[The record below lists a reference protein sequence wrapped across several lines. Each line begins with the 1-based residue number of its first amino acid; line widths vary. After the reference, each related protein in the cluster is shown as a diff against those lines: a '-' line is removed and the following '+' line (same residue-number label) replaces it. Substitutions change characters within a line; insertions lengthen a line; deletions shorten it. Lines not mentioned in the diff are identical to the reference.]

1 MDPLRARAL
10 DVGLEDGGIRSPLNG
25 LFPKGLPVP
34 SLTTALEAI
43 GKRYSNLGPEG
54 TSVKLARRHLKKID
68 AVHTRGMSEDEV
80 IALILYTMEAVPRE
94 ESLYYMMNAA
104 LRGKDRGG
112 VSEWRDFIWLLLHA
126 MRKIEKPTE
135 RSVYRGVKVESGMF
149 GSSRPNL
156 ATGLD
161 VTWSGFSSTASTINV
176 MNAFLGQD
184 GERIMY
190 DIELTEPLARDIK
203 PFSLFPSENELLLPP
218 NFSYEIVST
227 FEAGGGLT
235 MVQCKQTETLDV
247 LLDFGAPPSTWNVPT
262 SRPAQ
267 TGVPPQAQAQSAQQA
282 EQIRMMQQIQEQMQ
296 QMQQQQQPAQP
307 QGMGPSQMQ
316 QVQQRVIP
324 ASELAGEWTRP
335 PFDSMGPNIKYSI
348 EAYRWGTVDENKLV
362 MRTVAPDCCGM
373 PCIGAPLE
381 ADRDNAGADTFTS
394 AKDAS
399 GLIYTL
405 EFIDKNTARMGRP
418 SWNRIPVAFTRVANS
433 PNNGSPTPQT
443 MARS

>member
-1 MDPLRARAL
+1 MDALRTRAL

-43 GKRYSNLGPEG
+43 GKRYPNLGPEG

-68 AVHTRGMSEDEV
+68 AAHTRGMSEDEV

-247 LLDFGAPPSTWNVPT
+247 LLDFGAPPSTWNVPV

-267 TGVPPQAQAQSAQQA
+267 PGMPAQAQAQAAQQA
-282 EQIRMMQQIQEQMQ
+282 EQMRVMQQMQEQMQ
-296 QMQQQQQPAQP
+296 QMQMQQQQHSAAAPMPNAMARHEAGGGRAYKYDASVLSGNWTLENTDRNGESTCGGCCDKPTTINAIDEDTFHIP
-307 QGMGPSQMQ
+307 QGGTTY
-316 QVQQRVIP
+316 
-324 ASELAGEWTRP
+324 TRQGTT
-335 PFDSMGPNIKYSI
+335 DS
-348 EAYRWGTVDENKLV
+348 
-362 MRTVAPDCCGM
+362 
-373 PCIGAPLE
+373 
-381 ADRDNAGADTFTS
+381 FTS
-394 AKDAS
+394 PPNHRRGSALAIVLNENEIS
-399 GLIYTL
+399 LSFVRQGIPRNRTL
-405 EFIDKNTARMGRP
+405 RRN
-418 SWNRIPVAFTRVANS
+418 
-433 PNNGSPTPQT
+433 
-443 MARS
+443 